1 MTGKNRSEAK
11 LRRMQHCLQE
21 FEKAEK
27 EFEESEKEL
36 KDYSNVV
43 ATMLG
48 SVVRLIRKKR

>member
-1 MTGKNRSEAK
+1 MK
-11 LRRMQHCLQE
+11 LHRMQHCLQE

-36 KDYSNVV
+36 KDYSNDV

-48 SVVRLIRKKR
+48 LVDTFSHSLDSQD

>member
-1 MTGKNRSEAK
+1 
-11 LRRMQHCLQE
+11 MQHCLQE

-36 KDYSNVV
+36 KDYSNDV

-48 SVVRLIRKKR
+48 SVALYPLSNGSPIHAL